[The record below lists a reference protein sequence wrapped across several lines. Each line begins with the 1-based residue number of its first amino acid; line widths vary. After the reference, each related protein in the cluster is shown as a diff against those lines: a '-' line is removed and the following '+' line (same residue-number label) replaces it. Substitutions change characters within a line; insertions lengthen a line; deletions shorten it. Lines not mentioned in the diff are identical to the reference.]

1 RRRAAPLRP
10 AEPFR
15 SEGCGPIPRR
25 VVQVS
30 RLCGQ
35 HLSERSK
42 TLMAAT
48 HAAKLVDQYLQR
60 LERELTDLSPD
71 SRNEIIDEI
80 RRHIAAER
88 GGLADES
95 DATGMNLLARLRSR
109 SGLGR
114 RDGRRGSLHDQPR
127 GADRSRGHD
136 HLPRHAPES
145 PLRSPK
151 VLARIA
157 SSLYLLASVCFVVG
171 IAIRSSIEGSGG
183 GSGLID
189 RIRASTSLF
198 RISLTIDLIS
208 GTFFLLA
215 GMALYLLLRH
225 VDRLAAAAMVVLVAI
240 EIVVIYLSDINLYN
254 ALSIATNPSYIQAF
268 GAPASNAL
276 ASLFVDAHANAL
288 VID

>member
-1 RRRAAPLRP
+1 HCSRSPRRRKGANLCCHDPALRNGRGACAHP
-10 AEPFR
+10 AGGRLARWSDPALGLENLDHAREVARHPD
-15 SEGCGPIPRR
+15 PPRR
-25 VVQVS
+25 ISRRAPHHVYVS
-30 RLCGQ
+30 LD
-35 HLSERSK
+35 H
-42 TLMAAT
+42 
-48 HAAKLVDQYLQR
+48 
-60 LERELTDLSPD
+60 
-71 SRNEIIDEI
+71 
-80 RRHIAAER
+80 R
-88 GGLADES
+88 G
-95 DATGMNLLARLRSR
+95 LRSR

-114 RDGRRGSLHDQPR
+114 RDGRRGSLHHQPG

-136 HLPRHAPES
+136 RLSGHAPES

-151 VLARIA
+151 VVARIA
-157 SSLYLLASVCFVVG
+157 GSLYLLASVCFVVA

-198 RISLTIDLIS
+198 RVSLTIDLIS

-254 ALSIATNPSYIQAF
+254 VLTIATNPAYIQPF
-268 GAPASNAL
+268 GGAAEFVFVVWLLIFGVKATGAGPCDSAPSVPARTR
-276 ASLFVDAHANAL
+276 
-288 VID
+288 